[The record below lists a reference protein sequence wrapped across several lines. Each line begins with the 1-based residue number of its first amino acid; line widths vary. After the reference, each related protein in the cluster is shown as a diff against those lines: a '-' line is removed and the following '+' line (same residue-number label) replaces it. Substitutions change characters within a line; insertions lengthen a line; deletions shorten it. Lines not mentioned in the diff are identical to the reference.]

1 MLQFHLNL
9 FLYRICICRR
19 GWWPVWTVD
28 FWLSLQSLS
37 SASLSLW
44 ENFLSFYPLLRL
56 EMSLWE
62 QLLSF
67 PHFEVRIVPVRT
79 PSNSL
84 SKAKTFTISSFPF
97 KANLCTIIRNL
108 ASQYFLFWVT
118 SLLFVKYEWCH
129 VHFKNNT
136 VSFIQAYLT
145 FSYITDLDL

>member
-1 MLQFHLNL
+1 
-9 FLYRICICRR
+9 
-19 GWWPVWTVD
+19 
-28 FWLSLQSLS
+28 
-37 SASLSLW
+37 
-44 ENFLSFYPLLRL
+44 
-56 EMSLWE
+56 MSLWE

-129 VHFKNNT
+129 VLFKNNT
-136 VSFIQAYLT
+136 VCSTLRNTKIHQIQKTFFVKNNLIHLIVEEVESWNMKTIAMACTQIEHLTLIYL
-145 FSYITDLDL
+145 FSLWLRI